1 MKENNRKWSNW
12 QKINFQNIQ
21 AGHIPQ
27 YQKNEHPN
35 QKMGRR
41 PKQALLQRR
50 RTDGQQTQEKIINL
64 TPIREM
70 QIKTTM
76 RYLLTVVR
84 MAIIKK
90 IYKQ

>member
-1 MKENNRKWSNW
+1 
-12 QKINFQNIQ
+12 
-21 AGHIPQ
+21 
-27 YQKNEHPN
+27 
-35 QKMGRR
+35 MGRR

-70 QIKTTM
+70 QIKTTK